1 MHKVVNFQIS
11 LFGSFINIQ
20 PNQEIT
26 MRLVSMLTEEN
37 MFPGTA
43 TVSTVVSVSKGSSFT
58 SSPSTGTGKAQDQF
72 F

>member
-43 TVSTVVSVSKGSSFT
+43 TVPKIDLLHYVPSFRF
-58 SSPSTGTGKAQDQF
+58 TG
-72 F
+72 